1 MLSTPDGRRW
11 NLYLVHSMTMVWSA
25 FDPRAQTSYSCWY
38 LAGFGLGFGWFVDG
52 LRVIPHPLPGLTP
65 QKSER
70 SPHRSSQSSPKRDT
84 TILTDEAA
92 DDRQTS
98 YPTQYR
104 PSLLVATGNQ
114 SY

>member
-52 LRVIPHPLPGLTP
+52 LCGI
-65 QKSER
+65 
-70 SPHRSSQSSPKRDT
+70 D
-84 TILTDEAA
+84 
-92 DDRQTS
+92 
-98 YPTQYR
+98 
-104 PSLLVATGNQ
+104 
-114 SY
+114 